1 MNVICLVLNYLA
13 CFSFWF
19 FLPLFR
25 IFKLFIIGFCF
36 FCFFFTQ
43 FIFSNDIILKS
54 KNLIITDIIFSVV
67 CFSPSKYF
75 SCTFS
80 LLIKKI
86 LCKHLFVIL
95 QKQYNVIN
103 ISLDELTNLIDVKS
117 INANY
122 NSYLSNEQICISINQ
137 INLVNFI
144 NKYLNGKYY
153 FKFENGKYCIYNKDN
168 LNLADSIFSNKTW
181 TDIDLENFI
190 LHYRNINNFIF
201 SLNSSVNVLKK
212 NIKSLQFTSV
222 FLWIE
227 IVWLFTKQF
236 LY

>member
-1 MNVICLVLNYLA
+1 MKETTLANIENLALKHITLQSDYVSAKNNLYETCLNEIKKHFYQDNVELFDNEIKDVINNIEHKYDVTTFNLYNISLA
-13 CFSFWF
+13 
-19 FLPLFR
+19 
-25 IFKLFIIGFCF
+25 
-36 FCFFFTQ
+36 
-43 FIFSNDIILKS
+43 
-54 KNLIITDIIFSVV
+54 V
-67 CFSPSKYF
+67 
-75 SCTFS
+75 
-80 LLIKKI
+80 IKKI

-103 ISLDELTNLIDVKS
+103 LSLDELTNLIDVKS

-168 LNLADSIFSNKTW
+168 LNLVDSIFSNKTW

-190 LHYRNINNFIF
+190 IHYRNINNFIF
-201 SLNSSVNVLKK
+201 ALNSSVAALKNK
-212 NIKSLQFTSV
+212 IKSLQFNGD
-222 FLWIE
+222 FL
-227 IVWLFTKQF
+227 
-236 LY
+236 

>member
-1 MNVICLVLNYLA
+1 MKETTLANIENLALKHITLQSDYVSAKNNLYETCLNEIKKHFYQDNVELFDNEIKDVINNIEHKYDVTTFNLYNISLA
-13 CFSFWF
+13 
-19 FLPLFR
+19 
-25 IFKLFIIGFCF
+25 
-36 FCFFFTQ
+36 
-43 FIFSNDIILKS
+43 
-54 KNLIITDIIFSVV
+54 V
-67 CFSPSKYF
+67 
-75 SCTFS
+75 
-80 LLIKKI
+80 IKKI

-103 ISLDELTNLIDVKS
+103 LSLDELTNLIDVKS

-201 SLNSSVNVLKK
+201 SLNSSVDVLKNK
-212 NIKSLQFTSV
+212 IKSLQFNSD
-222 FLWIE
+222 FL
-227 IVWLFTKQF
+227 
-236 LY
+236 

>member
-1 MNVICLVLNYLA
+1 MKETVLANIENLALKHITLQSDYVSVKNNLYETCLNEIKEHFYQDNVE
-13 CFSFWF
+13 
-19 FLPLFR
+19 LFN
-25 IFKLFIIGFCF
+25 
-36 FCFFFTQ
+36 
-43 FIFSNDIILKS
+43 NDIK
-54 KNLIITDIIFSVV
+54 DIINNIEY
-67 CFSPSKYF
+67 KYNIT
-75 SCTFS
+75 TFNLYNIS
-80 LLIKKI
+80 LFVIKKI

-103 ISLDELTNLIDVKS
+103 LSLDELTNLIDVKS

-144 NKYLNGKYY
+144 NKYLNGKYCL
-153 FKFENGKYCIYNKDN
+153 KFENGKYCIYNKEN
-168 LNLADSIFSNKTW
+168 LNLIDSIFSNKTW

-212 NIKSLQFTSV
+212 NIKSLQFISV
-222 FLWIE
+222 FL
-227 IVWLFTKQF
+227 
-236 LY
+236 